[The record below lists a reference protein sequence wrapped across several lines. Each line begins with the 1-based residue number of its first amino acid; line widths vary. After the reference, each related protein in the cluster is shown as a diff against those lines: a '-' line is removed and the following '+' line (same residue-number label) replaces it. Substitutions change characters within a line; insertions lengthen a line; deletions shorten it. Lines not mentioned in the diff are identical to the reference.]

1 MEESMSKYYI
11 FLKNNIIDFE
21 KLLIDKYSFLGLDE
35 VEVIILLKLNKLI
48 NSGSKFSIEY
58 FTKNMTITEDVIRE
72 KLVTLI
78 NNGFIDLKLVNR
90 SEIYCLDDTFKRL
103 SSLLEKEELE
113 EEKEDLNTD
122 CAKVAALLEKEFKK
136 ILSPLEL
143 ELVHKWVYEDKFD
156 YSKIYN
162 AIMETLKYKK
172 TSVQYVDV
180 ILNKKEQI
188 NKQSNSKE
196 GLQDLF
202 NQVYGQIK

>member
-1 MEESMSKYYI
+1 MSKYYM
-11 FLKNNIIDFE
+11 FLKNNTIDFE
-21 KLLIDKYSFLGLDE
+21 KLIIDKYSFLGLDE
-35 VEVIILLKLNKLI
+35 VEVIILVKLNKLL
-48 NSGSKFSIEY
+48 NSCQKFSIDY
-58 FTKNMTITEDVIRE
+58 FTKNMTISEEIIRE

-78 NNGFIDLKLVNR
+78 NNQFIDLKLVNK
-90 SEIYCLDDTFKRL
+90 SEIYSLDDTFKRL
-103 SSLLEKEELE
+103 VSLLEKEEAE

-122 CAKVAALLEKEFKK
+122 CAKIVAILEKEFKK
-136 ILSPLEL
+136 MLSPLEL

-162 AIMETLKYKK
+162 AIIETLKYKK

-180 ILNKKEQI
+180 VLNKKEQVN
-188 NKQSNSKE
+188 NKSNSKE

>member
-1 MEESMSKYYI
+1 MSRYYM
-11 FLKNNIIDFE
+11 FLKNNLIDFE
-21 KLLIDKYSFLGLDE
+21 KLIIDKYSFLGLDE
-35 VEVIILLKLNKLI
+35 IEVIILVKLNKLLT
-48 NSGSKFSIEY
+48 SGNKFSINY
-58 FTKNMTITEDVIRE
+58 LSQNMTVSEDIIRD

-78 NNGFIDLKLVNR
+78 NNQFITLKLVNKN
-90 SEIYCLDDTFKRL
+90 EIYSLDDTFKRL

>member
-1 MEESMSKYYI
+1 MSKYYI

-113 EEKEDLNTD
+113 EEKTDLNTD

>member
-1 MEESMSKYYI
+1 MSKYYM
-11 FLKNNIIDFE
+11 FLKNNLIDFE
-21 KLLIDKYSFLGLDE
+21 KLIIDKYSFLGLDE
-35 VEVIILLKLNKLI
+35 VEVIILVKLHKLLSTG
-48 NSGSKFSIEY
+48 NKFSIDY
-58 FTKNMTITEDVIRE
+58 ISKNMTVSETIIRD

-78 NNGFIDLKLVNR
+78 NNQFIDLKLVNK
-90 SEIYCLDDTFKRL
+90 SEIYSLDDTFKRL
-103 SSLLEKEELE
+103 ASLLEKEEAE

-122 CAKVAALLEKEFKK
+122 CAKIVAILEKEFKK
-136 ILSPLEL
+136 MLSPIEL

-162 AIMETLKYKK
+162 AIIETLKYKK

-180 ILNKKEQI
+180 VLNKKEQVN
-188 NKQSNSKE
+188 NKSNSKE